1 MEKVYTFIFPG
12 TREALVER
20 LNLYHH
26 DTAFSGAEYYYLGD
40 YIVKIENGA
49 FRFGVERGGHSRGY
63 WFIPSATEE
72 EGQLVFRGSIQ
83 HIGPKGKIGKF
94 RKVIDG
100 IELALLVLLLLP
112 LVLLIRLCLFVRR
125 SIKKLP
131 KEKTTEEKMYDLM
144 ENHLGCIRKS
154 ETVKKY

>member
-26 DTAFSGAEYYYLGD
+26 DMAFSGAEYYYLGD

-83 HIGPKGKIGKF
+83 HIGPKGKVGKF

-100 IELALLVLLLLP
+100 IELAL

>member
-1 MEKVYTFIFPG
+1 M
-12 TREALVER
+12 
-20 LNLYHH
+20 
-26 DTAFSGAEYYYLGD
+26 
-40 YIVKIENGA
+40 
-49 FRFGVERGGHSRGY
+49 
-63 WFIPSATEE
+63 
-72 EGQLVFRGSIQ
+72 VFRGSIQ
-83 HIGPKGKIGKF
+83 HIGPKGKVGKF

-100 IELALLVLLLLP
+100 TEFALLVLLLLP

-154 ETVKKY
+154 ETVKKN